1 MAYLFGV
8 DIGGTKSAV
17 AAVSLQGEIL
27 ARAEIETRAAEG
39 APRVI
44 ARLCE
49 ALHTIERDDELLG
62 IGIGCTGPVNP
73 RTGHVMNPYTLPTWD
88 DVDIVSPIANAFH
101 TRVVLENDCDVAA
114 LGEHWMGAGTASRSN
129 NVDFIVHGARDAATQ
144 ARGASNLVYITVGT
158 GIGAGIII
166 NNKLYRGVGM
176 TAGEL
181 GHMTIDYNGP
191 SCYCGN
197 RGCLEMLA
205 SGPAIARVYAKKMGV
220 ENITARDVIQR
231 AQNGDAEALAIV
243 EHTARFLGIGLS
255 NLITILAPDVIVMG
269 GGVMSSFDLFY
280 PTMRATIKANVTLV
294 PSEQVKIAPAALGQ
308 NAGVIGAAKALL
320 ERMNDK

>member
-1 MAYLFGV
+1 MSYIFGV

-27 ARAEIETRAAEG
+27 ARTEIETRAAEG

-44 ARLCE
+44 ARLCA
-49 ALHTIERDDELLG
+49 ALHSIQRSDELLG
-62 IGIGCTGPVNP
+62 IGIGCTGPVDP

-88 DVDIVSPIANAFH
+88 DVDIVSPLAQEFQ

-114 LGEHWMGAGTASRSN
+114 LGEHWIGAG
-129 NVDFIVHGARDAATQ
+129 RDAH
-144 ARGASNLVYITVGT
+144 NLVYITVGT
-158 GIGAGIII
+158 GIGAGLIF

-176 TAGEL
+176 VAGEI

-191 SCYCGN
+191 QCYCGA

-205 SGPAIARVYAKKMGV
+205 AGPAIANAYTNKTGAP
-220 ENITARDVIQR
+220 NISARDVIAR
-231 AQNGDAEALAIV
+231 AQNGDPDARATIEQ
-243 EHTARFLGIGLS
+243 TAYYLGIGLG
-255 NLITILAPDVIVMG
+255 NLMTILAPDVIVMG
-269 GGVMSSFDLFY
+269 GGVMQNFDMFY
-280 PTMRATIKANVTLV
+280 PTLRATITKNVTLV
-294 PSEQVKIAPAALGQ
+294 PSAQVQIVPAALGQ

-320 ERMNDK
+320 AQMDHDE

>member
-1 MAYLFGV
+1 MAYVFGI

-17 AAVSLQGEIL
+17 AAVSLRGEIL
-27 ARAEIETRAAEG
+27 ARTEIETRAADG

-44 ARLCE
+44 ARLCA
-49 ALHTIERDDELLG
+49 ALHSIERDDQLLG
-62 IGIGCTGPVNP
+62 IGIGCTGPVDP

-88 DVDIVSPIANAFH
+88 DVDIVSPLADEFH

-114 LGEHWMGAGTASRSN
+114 LGEHWIGAARSAN
-129 NVDFIVHGARDAATQ
+129 NA
-144 ARGASNLVYITVGT
+144 VYITVGT
-158 GIGAGIII
+158 GIGAGLIF

-176 TAGEL
+176 VAGEI

-191 SCYCGN
+191 LCYCGN

-205 SGPAIARVYAKKMGV
+205 SGPTIARVYAKKMGV
-220 ENITARDVIQR
+220 ENITARDVIDR
-231 AQNGDAEALAIV
+231 AQNGDAEAFAIV

-255 NLITILAPDVIVMG
+255 NLITLLAPDVIVMG

-280 PTMRATIKANVTLV
+280 PTMRATITANVTLV
-294 PSEQVKIAPAALGQ
+294 PSDQVKIVPAALGQ

-320 ERMNDK
+320 ERMDNDE